1 MSGLLCIS
9 FTAIFTKWAN
19 VPGPVSAVWRMTIAA
34 VVLALPFIR
43 QVRHWTPAARLNIS
57 WGIAGGLA
65 FALNLGLLNTALLL
79 TSAATATL
87 LDNTAPLWVGIG
99 ALIVFGE
106 RLKGRYWAGLA
117 LALAGAAVVT
127 GFNPTAGFV
136 PNRGDAI
143 AFGGATFYAVYLL
156 ITQRGRRDLD
166 SLSYLWLVVASAGV
180 ALTLASL
187 ALRLPL
193 FGYSLRTY
201 AAGGRRV
208 LAGRRLAADQLCP
221 GRPAGFDRGDRAA
234 GPAGC
239 DRAALDPPV
248 GRAVDTPA
256 GARGAGRA
264 AGNLPVPE
272 TYPLNFQGR
281 LCQVPGT
288 FRKCQALSPR
298 LLRGYPEMER
308 QWMSESANGGQQNA
322 NTQYPSSSLQSRLS
336 EFLAAHTTLTL
347 ATVGPDGAPAAAA
360 VFYAHDADLNLYFLS
375 EERTQH
381 GQNLLAAPRVAGTI
395 QADGQDWRAI
405 QGMQVRGRAE
415 PAPAGELAHAAAVYG
430 RKYAFVAALLV
441 GASGPG
447 ALTGPL
453 AQARFW
459 VLRPAWFRLIDNTV
473 RFGFKET
480 LALGG
485 QEDAAHAA

>member
-1 MSGLLCIS
+1 VSGLLCIS

-201 AAGGRRV
+201 AA
-208 LAGRRLAADQLCP
+208 
-221 GRPAGFDRGDRAA
+221 
-234 GPAGC
+234 
-239 DRAALDPPV
+239 
-248 GRAVDTPA
+248 
-256 GARGAGRA
+256 
-264 AGNLPVPE
+264 
-272 TYPLNFQGR
+272 
-281 LCQVPGT
+281 
-288 FRKCQALSPR
+288 
-298 LLRGYPEMER
+298 
-308 QWMSESANGGQQNA
+308 
-322 NTQYPSSSLQSRLS
+322 
-336 EFLAAHTTLTL
+336 
-347 ATVGPDGAPAAAA
+347 
-360 VFYAHDADLNLYFLS
+360 
-375 EERTQH
+375 
-381 GQNLLAAPRVAGTI
+381 LLAVGVFSQAGGWLLINYALGDLPASTAVIVLLDQPVVTGLLSIPLLDELLTPR
-395 QADGQDWRAI
+395 
-405 QGMQVRGRAE
+405 QVLGGLVVLPGIYLCLKRILSIFRG
-415 PAPAGELAHAAAVYG
+415 VSV
-430 RKYAFVAALLV
+430 KC
-441 GASGPG
+441 
-447 ALTGPL
+447 
-453 AQARFW
+453 
-459 VLRPAWFRLIDNTV
+459 
-473 RFGFKET
+473 
-480 LALGG
+480 LALFGSARHFPP
-485 QEDAAHAA
+485 DY